1 MDEYE
6 SLWGTQ
12 NVGKI
17 FDDFTYKITDI
28 FGC

>member
-1 MDEYE
+1 MEEYE

-12 NVGKI
+12 NVSKI